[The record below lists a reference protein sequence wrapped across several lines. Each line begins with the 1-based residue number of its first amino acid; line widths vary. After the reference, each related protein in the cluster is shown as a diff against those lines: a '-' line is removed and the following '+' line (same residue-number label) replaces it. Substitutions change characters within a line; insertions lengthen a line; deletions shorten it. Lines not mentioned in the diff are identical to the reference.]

1 MQNLEVI
8 EVKGVRVLTTKQLA
22 EAYGADVKT
31 IQYNFRY
38 NKNRYVLGKHY
49 IEVTGDELRRL
60 KTRSEF
66 HSSLK
71 YAKSLYLWTEK
82 GALLHAKSLN
92 TDKAWEVYDYL
103 VDFYFRAKEET
114 KQEKKEVVPVKTSTK
129 PIPDELPVIG
139 TEYEEGNQDAISNFK
154 VLIKTAEQ
162 NGLVIK
168 SKPLPLYKSHLQG
181 TRIAIRKGLTLEEI
195 NFEIAFELFHA
206 LVNYDHG
213 DMINTP
219 LAKYYNAQA
228 ERAAK
233 LIIMLLDT
241 QTA

>member
-1 MQNLEVI
+1 MQNLEII

-38 NKNRYVLGKHY
+38 NKNRYILGKHY
-49 IEVTGDELRRL
+49 IEVFGEELREL

-103 VDFYFRAKEET
+103 VDFYFRAKGEP
-114 KQEKKEVVPVKTSTK
+114 EKNEAVPVRTSTRSA
-129 PIPDELPVIG
+129 PDELIAG
-139 TEYEEGNQDAISNFK
+139 IECSADNQDAVSNFK
-154 VLIKTAEQ
+154 ILLKAAEQ
-162 NGLVIK
+162 RGLEVK
-168 SKPLPLYKSHLQG
+168 SKALSVYESRLYG
-181 TRIAIRKGLTLEEI
+181 NRIAIRKGLGLEAVNYEL
-195 NFEIAFELFHA
+195 AFELFHA
-206 LVNYDHG
+206 AVNYDHG

-219 LAKYYNAQA
+219 LAKHYNAQA
-228 ERAAK
+228 ERAAA
-233 LIIMLLDT
+233 LIISLLNT